1 MNGNAVIIFH
11 RTIQGEMKVS
21 ETMGKLLYEEF
32 INKLGRPLTEEE
44 AELLEW
50 AAGNLTG
57 EQGEQKLKGTS

>member
-1 MNGNAVIIFH
+1 
-11 RTIQGEMKVS
+11 MKVS

-57 EQGEQKLKGTS
+57 EQGELKLKGTS